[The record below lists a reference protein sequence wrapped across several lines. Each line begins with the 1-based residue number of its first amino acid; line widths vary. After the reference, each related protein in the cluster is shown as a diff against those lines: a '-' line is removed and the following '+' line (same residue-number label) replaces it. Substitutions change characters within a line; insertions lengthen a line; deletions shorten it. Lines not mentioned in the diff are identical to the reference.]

1 MGAKIV
7 WIVIGLIWGFFGMTD
22 VMSDKEIPIYRTAI
36 AEFSTALLAFGI
48 AFAN

>member
-36 AEFSTALLAFGI
+36 AEFLTALLAFYI